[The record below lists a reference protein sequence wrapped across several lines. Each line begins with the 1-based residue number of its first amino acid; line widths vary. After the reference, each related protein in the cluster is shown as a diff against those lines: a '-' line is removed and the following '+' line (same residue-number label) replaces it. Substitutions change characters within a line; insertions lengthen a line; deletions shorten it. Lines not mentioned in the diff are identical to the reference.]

1 MKETELC
8 HPTVETW
15 FICWEDTRKTIKA
28 WGGILPTQCMDTP
41 YNEVDY
47 YEDELIWE
55 VVLVKNGITPM
66 TKEKRLTK

>member
-8 HPTVETW
+8 HPTVVTW

-28 WGGILPTQCMDTP
+28 WGEVLPTQCMGTP

-47 YEDELIWE
+47 YIDKLVWE
-55 VVLVKNGITPM
+55 AILLKNGIKPLP
-66 TKEKRLTK
+66 E